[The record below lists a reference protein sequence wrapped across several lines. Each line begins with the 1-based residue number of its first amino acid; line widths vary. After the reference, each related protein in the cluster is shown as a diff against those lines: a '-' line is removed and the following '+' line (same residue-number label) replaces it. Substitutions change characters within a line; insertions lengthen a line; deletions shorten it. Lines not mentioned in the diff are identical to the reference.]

1 MDEEARNFLRRW
13 LNDGEPPE
21 PNEEQRQWIVDA
33 NARRHSVEVLRVVHD
48 VLGTAEVNYQN
59 KTSFLLTFRMVL
71 VDLSWMK
78 TNRIKFTS

>member
-1 MDEEARNFLRRW
+1 MFHNIRVILISFSIMDEQARNFLRRW

-48 VLGTAEVNYQN
+48 ILGTAEVKYP
-59 KTSFLLTFRMVL
+59 K
-71 VDLSWMK
+71 
-78 TNRIKFTS
+78 